1 MLRDVV
7 ACFCC
12 KWIDEVSM
20 ITRFYYFLIKSCDSV
35 GWLPFECWPGMMQP
49 EKLTEPSKLLSEV
62 DIFIFD
68 CDGVLWRG
76 DFLIPGVPDVLEKLT
91 GRWQKIVLRDEQLNQ
106 KRAGYQSKF
115 TSLGLNVQPEE
126 IFSSSFAA
134 AAYLE
139 QTKFKDTGKKVY
151 IIGEK
156 GISEEL
162 DLVGVPWL
170 AEKEMLVSKQTWV
183 LEARL
188 TLTTMWVRWL
198 LALTGISTTTS
209 CSMPSCAWMNC
220 LAASSLPPISTE
232 WHIWPCTRMG
242 WRRYNGSSGLRLY
255 WQRTNIGWKAS
266 SFDDWLHCPEIWH
279 HRQIPNLHGR
289 WQVGHWHCFRAQ
301 HWIEDLFDTFWS
313 HKWGWAAWQSA
324 KKERDWGHP
333 GQSSMWTPCV
343 SFFLH
348 DCLSA
353 ARVKEFEF
361 SSSGL
366 AELCHFR
373 LGPGAL
379 FGKMLGTA
387 SFSTFAFIHLW
398 TWCLCNLHRS
408 ARYLLGTSVSTS
420 IDLFVRLQLALQNH
434 RQVQKNT
441 MERLLSMLD
450 MFRCWGPYTLIFH
463 LGVELPWPSHSS
475 RNLFV
480 FISIIAFTS

>member
-1 MLRDVV
+1 ME
-7 ACFCC
+7 CFGG
-12 KWIDEVSM
+12 V
-20 ITRFYYFLIKSCDSV
+20 TFLYLVFLTFWRSCGQMAKNCSSWRTTQPKAV
-35 GWLPFECWPGMMQP
+35 PATNPSSPLWGWMCSRRRSFHPL
-49 EKLTEPSKLLSEV
+49 
-62 DIFIFD
+62 
-68 CDGVLWRG
+68 
-76 DFLIPGVPDVLEKLT
+76 
-91 GRWQKIVLRDEQLNQ
+91 
-106 KRAGYQSKF
+106 
-115 TSLGLNVQPEE
+115 
-126 IFSSSFAA
+126 FAA

-170 AEKEMLVSKQTWV
+170 GGEGDAGKQADMGSGGKVDFDHDVGAVIVGFDRHINYYKLQYAQLCLNELPGCEFIATNLDRVTHLTHAQEWAGGGTMVAAVSGCTGREPTLVGKPAP
-183 LEARL
+183 L
-188 TLTTMWVRWL
+188 
-198 LALTGISTTTS
+198 
-209 CSMPSCAWMNC
+209 N
-220 LAASSLPPISTE
+220 
-232 WHIWPCTRMG
+232 
-242 WRRYNGSSGLRLY
+242 
-255 WQRTNIGWKAS
+255 
-266 SFDDWLHCPEIWH
+266 DWLHCPEIWH

-289 WQVGHWHCFRAQ
+289 WQIGHWHCFRAQ
-301 HWIEDLFDTFWS
+301 QWIEDLFDTFWS
-313 HKWGWAAWQSA
+313 HKWGWAAWTKCQ
-324 KKERDWGHP
+324 ERKGLRASS
-333 GQSSMWTPCV
+333 QSSMWTPCV

-366 AELCHFR
+366 AELYHFR

-450 MFRCWGPYTLIFH
+450 MFRCWGPYTLIFIW
-463 LGVELPWPSHSS
+463 ELNCPWPSHSS

-480 FISIIAFTS
+480 SHQYHSFTS